1 MVIDEDLEIGV
12 QEIVIHTMDIP
23 STDENAYGSESSTGT
38 VTSKPPSYEK
48 SQESSKNKKKPKTFS
63 ASNLRRRSNSES
75 DGSDRRLSLANLPS
89 SSQTAG
95 PSSSQACVSSA
106 NFNQKKSSSHIIVTP
121 IYKNNFNPCNYY
133 IYFHKYIK

>member
-12 QEIVIHTMDIP
+12 QEIVIHTMDMP
-23 STDENAYGSESSTGT
+23 STDENAYCSESSTGT
-38 VTSKPPSYEK
+38 VTSRPPSYEK
-48 SQESSKNKKKPKTFS
+48 SQESSKNKKKTKTYS
-63 ASNLRRRSNSES
+63 ATNLRTRSNSES

-95 PSSSQACVSSA
+95 PSTSQAGMSSA
-106 NFNQKKSSSHIIVTP
+106 NQKKSSSHIIVTP

-133 IYFHKYIK
+133 IYIHKYIK